1 MTLGQTQ
8 DNKYVVS
15 QEEPEVILEPEKEK
29 INFQNNR

>member
-8 DNKYVVS
+8 DNKY
-15 QEEPEVILEPEKEK
+15 ELEPEVILEPEKEK